1 MQLMQEMMTSAQ
13 DAPILTTAMARQ
25 RQVLAVRTLPSA
37 SAVLDFPE
45 TVNPTS
51 VYGGESNL

>member
-13 DAPILTTAMARQ
+13 DVLILTTTMARQ
-25 RQVLAVRTLPSA
+25 QQVLEVPMLPSA

-45 TVNPTS
+45 TVKLTF
-51 VYGGESNL
+51 VFGG

>member
-25 RQVLAVRTLPSA
+25 RQVLAAPTLPSA

-45 TVNPTS
+45 TAKPTF
-51 VYGGESNL
+51 VFGGESNL

>member
-13 DAPILTTAMARQ
+13 DVLILTTTMARQ
-25 RQVLAVRTLPSA
+25 QQVLEVPMLPSA

-45 TVNPTS
+45 TVKPTF
-51 VYGGESNL
+51 VFGG